1 MAYRHVIAW
10 TRILDDAKYET
21 LDEGKVLDYMG
32 NLFGYTQT
40 VFETNKHVNLSSLFK
55 CDNCAAKTQ
64 KTHSPTVKRKLKS
77 IQFGIKAFL
86 FQLVRRNLLQ
96 ISYTI

>member
-32 NLFGYTQT
+32 DLFGYALT
-40 VFETNKHVNLSSLFK
+40 VFEANRHIDLSSIFK

-64 KTHSPTVKRKLKS
+64 KKRTPPTS
-77 IQFGIKAFL
+77 
-86 FQLVRRNLLQ
+86 
-96 ISYTI
+96 